1 MRNRHNVWVQ
11 TSEATA
17 AKVTQCA
24 LTMMDKPPFMRRKA
38 TADACTADKLPVGV
52 PRSKSVPRQGAGAN
66 TRPTPRLWDG

>member
-24 LTMMDKPPFMRRKA
+24 LTMMDKPPLYA
-38 TADACTADKLPVGV
+38 PQSNG
-52 PRSKSVPRQGAGAN
+52 
-66 TRPTPRLWDG
+66 